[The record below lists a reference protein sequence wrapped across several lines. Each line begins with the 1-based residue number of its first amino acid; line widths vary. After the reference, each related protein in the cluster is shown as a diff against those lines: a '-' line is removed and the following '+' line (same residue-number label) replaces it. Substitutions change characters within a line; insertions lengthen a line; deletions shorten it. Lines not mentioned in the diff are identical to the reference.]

1 MGLFSRGTEIS
12 PRGFDRVITAGSL
25 LVMAPL
31 FLNPFVVVRETRIS
45 PPHGVGAVEAM
56 GFFPVAVILS
66 LAVAAFFLAG
76 KGPTRRRNI
85 ASATLSRILFLAILW
100 QAGASA
106 TKISVPAMPFA
117 RVSIGSGAWLAL
129 LGSFMIMSPCRRA
142 AREEKLFVFFCWGF
156 YAALAFLFFS
166 GGMDNI
172 SFLKEYHNR
181 SGRFIQELAR
191 HIALS
196 SSAVS
201 AGLLTGFPLG
211 LVALRNKRLGSAIIS
226 LANTLQTIPS
236 LALFGLLIA
245 PLAWVARSFPS
256 LASIGVGGIGWAPA
270 FLALTI
276 YSLLPIIKNT
286 VSGFSIIDP
295 SIVDAGS
302 GMGMSKK
309 QLFLRVELPLAMP
322 VVLAGVRISGVQAIG
337 NTAVAALIGAG
348 GMGQFIFQGLGE
360 AAPDLILLG
369 AIPTVM
375 LAITADWGFRKLAEI
390 LGPGETR

>member
-1 MGLFSRGTEIS
+1 
-12 PRGFDRVITAGSL
+12 
-25 LVMAPL
+25 
-31 FLNPFVVVRETRIS
+31 
-45 PPHGVGAVEAM
+45 
-56 GFFPVAVILS
+56 
-66 LAVAAFFLAG
+66 
-76 KGPTRRRNI
+76 
-85 ASATLSRILFLAILW
+85 
-100 QAGASA
+100 
-106 TKISVPAMPFA
+106 
-117 RVSIGSGAWLAL
+117 
-129 LGSFMIMSPCRRA
+129 
-142 AREEKLFVFFCWGF
+142 
-156 YAALAFLFFS
+156 
-166 GGMDNI
+166 MDNI

>member
-1 MGLFSRGTEIS
+1 MGIIS
-12 PRGFDRVITAGSL
+12 GEAGNPPRGFDRVITAGSL
-25 LVMAPL
+25 LISASL
-31 FLNPFVVVRETRIS
+31 ILYPFVVFRETRIS
-45 PPHGVGAVEAM
+45 PPQGIGTVDAT
-56 GFFPVAVILS
+56 GFLPLAVILS
-66 LAVAAFFLAG
+66 LALMALFLAG
-76 KGPTRRRNI
+76 RGPARRRNI
-85 ASATLSRILFLAILW
+85 ASATLSRILFLTILW

-106 TKISVPAMPFA
+106 TRLSVPDMPFA

-142 AREEKLFVFFCWGF
+142 AREERLFVFLCWGF
-156 YAALAFLFFS
+156 YAALAFLVFS
-166 GGMDNI
+166 GGMDQL
-172 SFLKEYHNR
+172 SFMTEYYNR
-181 SGRFIQELAR
+181 SGRFIQELTR

-201 AGLLTGFPLG
+201 AGLLIGFPLG
-211 LVALRNKRLGSAIIS
+211 LAALRNKRLGGAIIS

-286 VSGFSIIDP
+286 ISAFSIIDP
-295 SIVDAGS
+295 SIVDAGF

-309 QLFLRVELPLAMP
+309 QLFVRVELPLALP
-322 VVLAGVRISGVQAIG
+322 VVITGLRISGVQAIG

-348 GMGQFIFQGLGE
+348 GLGQFIFQGLGE

-375 LAITADWGFRKLAEI
+375 LAFTADWGFRKIASI
-390 LGPGETR
+390 LVPGENR